1 MKKVQIIATAAAL
14 AVGGYLALDSAA
26 NAFVEITLEDVGAT
40 MPGASVSFDQDTT
53 GDEAER
59 AACAA
64 LIAGSYPHN
73 GCPTAQ

>member
-14 AVGGYLALDSAA
+14 AVGGYLALESAA
-26 NAFVEITLEDVGAT
+26 TADVAITLVPTGASF
-40 MPGASVSFDQDTT
+40 PGANVLFNQDST
-53 GDEAER
+53 GNEAED